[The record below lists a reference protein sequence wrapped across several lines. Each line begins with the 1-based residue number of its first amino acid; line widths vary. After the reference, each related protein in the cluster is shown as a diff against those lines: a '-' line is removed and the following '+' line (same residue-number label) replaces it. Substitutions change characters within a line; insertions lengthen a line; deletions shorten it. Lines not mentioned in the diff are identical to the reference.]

1 MPRRRSKNLGSVLLE
16 VLLGTLILV
25 AVTAGILSL
34 LNTSFLISRMG
45 REQDRLN
52 TLVGFAARQYREQF
66 GIPTGTVTGV
76 VIFNDNGIL
85 IHRDSELPN
94 PIPPGQTY
102 RFSTHPV
109 LIDSSA
115 KSFDF
120 TLSKGNISAKQ
131 SLNSPIR

>member
-1 MPRRRSKNLGSVLLE
+1 MRRPLLTSRGSVLLE
-16 VLLGTLILV
+16 VLLGMLILI

-34 LNTSFLISRMG
+34 LNTSFIVSRMG

-66 GIPTGTVTGV
+66 GIPTGTVTGT

-85 IHRDSELPN
+85 IYRDSEVPN
-94 PIPPGQTY
+94 PLPPGQAY
-102 RFSTHPV
+102 RFSTYPV

-120 TLSKGNISAKQ
+120 TLSKGTISAKQ